1 MPGRVSGL
9 RDSCGGREEQLGDE
23 GRREGETW
31 VASSGH
37 SICTLGALQPGAR
50 TAATSEK
57 TAWTGGCVERGPL
70 ACFPTTSALCPGSAA
85 GPVPLAQPP
94 RTATQ
99 PNASRR
105 VAAHPDASVTCSRD
119 LCLFPV
125 GVPMPHA
132 LYKPQ
137 PASRSTHQCP
147 SSSPPLSSP
156 SIPPQP
162 LSTSKHGTHTPSD
175 VGVQLILTQFR
186 SLARERRTHPHL
198 RIPRVINLHI
208 LLS

>member
-1 MPGRVSGL
+1 MDLPGRVSGL

-37 SICTLGALQPGAR
+37 SICTLGPCSREHAPRRRAR
-50 TAATSEK
+50 RRRGRVD
-57 TAWTGGCVERGPL
+57 AWREGPWRASPL
-70 ACFPTTSALCPGSAA
+70 RARSALALPQARCH
-85 GPVPLAQPP
+85 LLNLHAQPH
-94 RTATQ
+94 
-99 PNASRR
+99 ASRR
-105 VAAHPDASVTCSRD
+105 VAAHPDASVTCARD

-125 GVPMPHA
+125 GVRMPHA

-162 LSTSKHGTHTPSD
+162 LSTSKHGTHTSSD

-186 SLARERRTHPHL
+186 SLARERRTHPPL
-198 RIPRVINLHI
+198 RIPRVINSHI
-208 LLS
+208 FLS